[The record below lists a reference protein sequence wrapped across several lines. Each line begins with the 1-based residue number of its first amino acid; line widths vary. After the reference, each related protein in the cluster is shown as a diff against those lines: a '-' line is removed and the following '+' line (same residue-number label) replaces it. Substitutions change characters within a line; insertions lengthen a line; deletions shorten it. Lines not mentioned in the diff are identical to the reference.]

1 VGDRTLRVMP
11 DARLDITSLI
21 LDDHEWFRRQFAAL
35 DDADGTDQLA
45 AIWEPLAT
53 RLDTHAQAEETV
65 FYPALLKKGE
75 DAEDEADDAIRDHN
89 KIKNAVAD
97 ARRHEVGTP
106 EWFEAVGRARTENTE
121 HLGEEEDEALPD
133 FRKHASW
140 ELRTRLGGLWLQ
152 FYAQHPDGKGIRT
165 GDVDAERY
173 LEENS

>member
-1 VGDRTLRVMP
+1 MP

-35 DDADGTDQLA
+35 DDARGPHELA
-45 AIWEPLAT
+45 KIWEPLAT

-75 DAEDEADDAIRDHN
+75 DAEDEAEDAIRDHN
-89 KIKNAVAD
+89 KIKEAVAD
-97 ARRHEVGTP
+97 ARRHEVGSA
-106 EWFEAVGRARTENTE
+106 EWFAAVGRARAENTE
-121 HLGEEEDEALPD
+121 HLGEEEDEGLPD
-133 FRKHASW
+133 FRKHAGW
-140 ELRTRLGGLWLQ
+140 ELRTRLGELWLE

-165 GDVDAERY
+165 GDVDPDRY